1 MVELR
6 HLRYFEAVG
15 TELNFSRAAERLHM
29 AQPPLSRQIQQ
40 LEEELGAVLIDRKA
54 RPLQLTPAGR
64 FFLEQTVQ
72 LLARLKECSEATR
85 RIAQGQRK
93 AFGIGF
99 VPSALYGLL
108 PELIRRFRALRAD
121 VEVHLS
127 ELTTVQQLD
136 ALKAGRIDVG
146 FGRLVLDDPE
156 IEGVTVLEEPM
167 VAALP
172 ARHPL
177 LKRKRLALAVLAH
190 EPLLLYPARPRPSY
204 ADHVLQVFRSHGLA
218 PHVAMEANELQT
230 AIGLVAA
237 GVGVALVPQSVQRL
251 HRDDVDYR
259 PLVDTG
265 VVSPVIMNV
274 RSGDRSELLM
284 QFRALALGTLS
295 STDPPP
301 PSRA

>member
-1 MVELR
+1 MLELR

-15 TELNFSRAAERLHM
+15 TELNFSRAAERLHI

-64 FFLEQTVQ
+64 FFLEQAVQ
-72 LLARLKECSEATR
+72 LLARLKECGEATR
-85 RIAQGQRK
+85 RIAQGQRQ

-99 VPSALYGLL
+99 VPSALYGVL
-108 PELIRRFRALRAD
+108 PELIRRFRAAH
-121 VEVHLS
+121 VEVQVHLS
-127 ELTTVQQLD
+127 ELTTVQQMD

-146 FGRLVLDDPE
+146 FGRLVLDDPD
-156 IEGVTVLEEPM
+156 IEGVTMQEEPM

-172 ARHPL
+172 AGHPL
-177 LKRKRLALAVLAH
+177 LKRKRLELAVLAE

-218 PHVAMEANELQT
+218 PRVAMEANELQT

-237 GVGVALVPQSVQRL
+237 GVGIALVPQSVQRL
-251 HRDDVDYR
+251 HRDDVAYR
-259 PLVDTG
+259 PLADIG

-274 RSGDRSELLM
+274 RRDDRGELLSR
-284 QFRALALGTLS
+284 FRELALDRLS
-295 STDPPP
+295 HADVPP
-301 PSRA
+301 